1 MPDFSMWG
9 YRTQYVDACTLHS
22 RLKARVADLEAG
34 MPYIAEEDQQEALAR
49 LDTARAELK
58 AAGEEVDRLY
68 YLSTFGRSRE
78 EMAQK
83 NTVRPV
89 GLQPKPHYP
98 AAPTGM
104 RLER

>member
-22 RLKARVADLEAG
+22 RIKARVADLEAG
-34 MPYIAEEDQQEALAR
+34 MPYIAEEDQHEALAR
-49 LDTARAELK
+49 LDAARAELK
-58 AAGEEVDRLY
+58 AAGEEVARLY

-83 NTVRPV
+83 NTIRPV
-89 GLQPKPHYP
+89 GLQPIAHQPSPPPPRKL
-98 AAPTGM
+98 
-104 RLER
+104 R

>member
-9 YRTQYVDACTLHS
+9 YRTQYVDACTLPR
-22 RLKARVADLEAG
+22 RLMARGADREAG

-49 LDTARAELK
+49 LDAARAELK

>member
-34 MPYIAEEDQQEALAR
+34 MPYIAEEEQQEALAR

-58 AAGEEVDRLY
+58 AAGEEVD
-68 YLSTFGRSRE
+68 
-78 EMAQK
+78 
-83 NTVRPV
+83 
-89 GLQPKPHYP
+89 
-98 AAPTGM
+98 
-104 RLER
+104 

>member
-1 MPDFSMWG
+1 MWVTWRGHCSSKQDTEFLLFSL
-9 YRTQYVDACTLHS
+9 C
-22 RLKARVADLEAG
+22 
-34 MPYIAEEDQQEALAR
+34 EEEQQEALAR

-83 NTVRPV
+83 NTIRPV
-89 GLQPKPHYP
+89 GLQPIAHQPSPPPPRKL
-98 AAPTGM
+98 
-104 RLER
+104 R

>member
-1 MPDFSMWG
+1 
-9 YRTQYVDACTLHS
+9 
-22 RLKARVADLEAG
+22 

-49 LDTARAELK
+49 LDAARAELK